1 MQARAQTPP
10 PEQVEEGARLYA
22 ENCAVCHGPDGEG
35 RVGVT
40 LAKNWPSIRPD
51 ATVKNAIANG
61 VDGSPMPAWSQE
73 NGGPLT
79 EAEID
84 ALTAFI
90 LTLGSAGFPELMDFP
105 TPTAHPPITPVAEV
119 EGNPNNGA
127 VLYAENCA
135 MCHGDQGE
143 GRIGATLAKDWPSI
157 RPDLSIKTV
166 IQNGVDGSPMVA
178 WSQEKGGPMSEAQ
191 INDLVAYIVVL
202 PNTGAPAEAPPAA
215 PSEPQAPAWLL
226 GVVGL
231 GLFFLALIVVVGGV
245 LLFQRRN

>member
-1 MQARAQTPP
+1 
-10 PEQVEEGARLYA
+10 VEEGARLYA
-22 ENCAVCHGPDGEG
+22 ENCAVCHGADGEG

-79 EAEID
+79 ETEID

-90 LTLGSAGFPELMDFP
+90 LTLGPAGFPELMDFP
-105 TPTAHPPITPVAEV
+105 TPTAHLPITPMAEV
-119 EGNPNNGA
+119 EGDPNNGA
-127 VLYAENCA
+127 ILYAENCA

-143 GRIGATLAKDWPSI
+143 GRVGATLAKDWPSI

-166 IQNGVDGSPMVA
+166 IQNGVGGSPMPA
-178 WSQEKGGPMSEAQ
+178 FSQENGGPLSETQ
-191 INDLVAYIVVL
+191 INDVVAYVVAL
-202 PNTGAPAEAPPAA
+202 PNTGSPAEAQPAA

-231 GLFFLALIVVVGGV
+231 GLFFLALIVVIGGV
-245 LLFQRRN
+245 LLFQRRH